1 MQPLLKPKLHHRHP
15 KEVKELVSQRKIEK
29 RRTLIIE
36 ERRKRK
42 SVRCNKI

>member
-1 MQPLLKPKLHHRHP
+1 MHCQIKPKQRHLLLS
-15 KEVKELVSQRKIEK
+15 EVRELVSQRKIDK

-42 SVRCNKI
+42 AVRCSKI